1 MGKIYAIGA
10 SHGDEEIVF
19 HLRSISVAEENRF
32 TSRYS
37 EINDLD
43 SDEKRAE
50 QEYEIQTEAIANWSE
65 KNPTV
70 KRGGK
75 ELQASDEGSLAGSDS
90 PAAAV
95 AAYFAERTNEKE
107 RTAQQVL
114 LQYRRRLQPKVVFY

>member
-1 MGKIYAIGA
+1 MGKIYSIGA
-10 SHGDEEIVF
+10 SHGDEEVVF

-32 TSRYS
+32 TTRYA

-43 SDEKRAE
+43 SDEKKAE
-50 QEYEIQTEAIANWSE
+50 QEYQIATESLAAWSE

-75 ELQASDEGSLAGSDS
+75 ELAAGDEGSLAGSES

-95 AAYFAERTNEKE
+95 TAYFAERTNEKE
-107 RTAQQVL
+107 RTAQQVM
-114 LQYRRRLQPKVVFY
+114 LQFRRRLQPKVVFY